1 MKALIKVSAVLAV
14 SLFATAPAFADG
26 FKDCTKLEKAK
37 WKPAS
42 EAEAKAKELGYEVRR
57 SKVEGSCYE
66 VYGVKEGKL
75 YELFYSPE
83 DLSLKKTIAKLRP
96 LNPEVYA
103 CSSRSQRRTTRQQP
117 FRPIKMRRTRSRCG
131 TGRCARFTGRLPS
144 SCCWRGSRPAN
155 PTACTAS
162 RATPSSC

>member
-14 SLFATAPAFADG
+14 SMLTAAPAFADG

-42 EAEAKAKELGYEVRR
+42 EAEGKAKEAGYEVRR

-83 DLSLKKTIAKLRP
+83 DLSLKKTIAK
-96 LNPEVYA
+96 N
-103 CSSRSQRRTTRQQP
+103 
-117 FRPIKMRRTRSRCG
+117 
-131 TGRCARFTGRLPS
+131 
-144 SCCWRGSRPAN
+144 
-155 PTACTAS
+155 
-162 RATPSSC
+162 